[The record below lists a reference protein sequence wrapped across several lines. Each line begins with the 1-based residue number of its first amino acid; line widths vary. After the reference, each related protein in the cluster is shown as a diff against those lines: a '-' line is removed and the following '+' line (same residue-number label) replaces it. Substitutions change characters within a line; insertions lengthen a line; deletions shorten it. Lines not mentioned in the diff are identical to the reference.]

1 MWLPRTL
8 RTIFLLL
15 NSCYS
20 FSFAGASSS
29 PCTFNMTCHQGSI
42 LRLSLHSLF
51 HFSSSLQICPSIP
64 FLSRLLAV
72 HPSSSSDQN
81 TELSLTLQNPHSHQ
95 ENFVHFTVKLHPE
108 TLFLSTATTSTLVC
122 AALISHLD
130 TTINLT
136 GLPAST
142 LTLQQP
148 RSQNNPCKACHSS
161 AQNFISP
168 RLRAQLLTG
177 THESLQ
183 DLHCPFSLPSSVVP
197 LTHSVLHHQP
207 FCSS

>member
-72 HPSSSSDQN
+72 HPSSSSDQKHRVVLDSSKPTFTSGKFCSLYCETTSRN
-81 TELSLTLQNPHSHQ
+81 TIPLNSYYLYPGLCCSHLSPGYYNKSNWSSCIYSYL
-95 ENFVHFTVKLHPE
+95 
-108 TLFLSTATTSTLVC
+108 TATQE
-122 AALISHLD
+122 
-130 TTINLT
+130 
-136 GLPAST
+136 PE
-142 LTLQQP
+142 Q
-148 RSQNNPCKACHSS
+148 
-161 AQNFISP
+161 
-168 RLRAQLLTG
+168 
-177 THESLQ
+177 SL
-183 DLHCPFSLPSSVVP
+183 
-197 LTHSVLHHQP
+197 
-207 FCSS
+207 

>member
-8 RTIFLLL
+8 RMIFLLL
-15 NSCYS
+15 SSCYS
-20 FSFAGASSS
+20 FSLAGASSS
-29 PCTFNMTCHQGSI
+29 PCTFNMTCPQGSI

-51 HFSSSLQICPSIP
+51 RFSSSLQICPSIP

-72 HPSSSSDQN
+72 HPSSSSDQKQSCPWLFKTHIHIRKILFTLLWN
-81 TELSLTLQNPHSHQ
+81 YIQKHYSSQQLLPLPWSVLLS
-95 ENFVHFTVKLHPE
+95 
-108 TLFLSTATTSTLVC
+108 
-122 AALISHLD
+122 SHLD

-142 LTLQQP
+142 LTLEQP

-161 AQNFISP
+161 AQNFISL

-183 DLHCPFSLPSSVVP
+183 DLHCPFSLPSSMVP